1 VPSKTLR
8 QIAEHLGAELFGD
21 PELAFSSVS
30 ALEDAGPGQ
39 LSFLSNLKYKKHL
52 ETTAASAVIVGDGLP
67 FEKLPLLRVKDPQF
81 AFQQAV
87 LFLHGPRKH
96 PHSGVHPA
104 ANVDPTAE
112 IDESTILYPGV
123 YIGPEVKIGRD
134 CVLHPNV
141 VIYDRCVIGD
151 RVIIHSGAVIGAD
164 GFGYATHQGTHYK
177 IPQIGIVKIE
187 DDVEIGA
194 NSTIDR
200 AALGVTLIGKGTK
213 IDNLVMVAHNVQT
226 GPHCLLVAQAGIAGS
241 TTLGHHVVLGGQVG
255 VAGHVE
261 IGDGAMAG
269 AQCGITNSVEPG
281 QIVLGSPHVPLK
293 DARRMFILWRELP
306 DMVKRIKKLEA
317 QLEKLQP
324 GSSEEGAS

>member
-1 VPSKTLR
+1 VATQTLK
-8 QIAEHLGAELFGD
+8 QLAEHIQAELFGD
-21 PELAFSSVS
+21 GDLTVSSVG

-52 ETTAASAVIVGDGLP
+52 DTTGASVVIVGEGVT
-67 FEKLPLLRVKDPQF
+67 FEKVPLLRVKDPQY

-87 LFLHGPRKH
+87 LLLHGPRRH
-96 PHSGVHPA
+96 PHGGIHPA
-104 ANVDPTAE
+104 AYVDPTAE
-112 IDESTILYPGV
+112 VDESTVLYPGAYV
-123 YIGPEVKIGRD
+123 GPGAKIGRD

-141 VIYDRCVIGD
+141 VVYDRCVIGD
-151 RVIIHSGAVIGAD
+151 RVVIHAGTVIGAD
-164 GFGYATHQGTHYK
+164 GFGYAPHEGVHHK

-194 NSTIDR
+194 NTTIDR

-213 IDNLVMVAHNVQT
+213 IDNLVMIAHNVQT
-226 GPHCLLVAQAGIAGS
+226 GPHCLVVAQAGIAGS

-255 VAGHVE
+255 VAGHLE

-324 GSSEEGAS
+324 GSTEEGAS